1 MARHI
6 LPIELIDS
14 SDEDENINPIPPL
27 EPILIEEND
36 GKKYYCMLN

>member
-27 EPILIEEND
+27 EPILIEGN